1 MPGNKLVAEGE
12 AGHEPPLL
20 EPEDGG
26 KAAGEEDALHGG
38 EGDDPLGVG
47 GVLGTDPLK
56 GPVRLPLHR
65 RHRLDRVEQLL
76 PLRGISKFVD
86 MMRKKTRRRT

>member
-1 MPGNKLVAEGE
+1 VIRQRYKGLPGNKLVAEGE
-12 AGHEPPLL
+12 AGHEAPLL

-26 KAAGEEDALHGG
+26 KAAGEEDSLHGG

-47 GVLGTDPLK
+47 GVLGADPLE

-76 PLRGISKFVD
+76 PLRGISKLSP
-86 MMRKKTRRRT
+86 